1 MFAPRHCRAWPLP
14 PTSGPTSGLAGASAH
29 AHSCVVCSASASV
42 RSCILASRSC
52 FSEARIALTSSGR
65 IVSMRHGIRI
75 IPGPPSA
82 ITLSKRALT

>member
-1 MFAPRHCRAWPLP
+1 M
-14 PTSGPTSGLAGASAH
+14 
-29 AHSCVVCSASASV
+29 

-65 IVSMRHGIRI
+65 IVSIRHGIRI